1 MTQDNIVEMLRNI
14 CFFRQKIFTWSKCGQ
29 EEYELLLRGKIEGKY
44 IFPEQ
49 LFEEVMVNQE
59 LHTLYIRKIS
69 KILHELCE
77 KDNAIYSLNIDYQEL
92 FYPETIEFL
101 KAFKYKEKLK
111 IELTERIPLYR
122 NNNYSELAPRE
133 IIKKIKEMGYDI
145 VLDDFLLGINS
156 LGSLI
161 VLVPFITRIKLSVL
175 EIKDFVESE
184 KLFDYLLAIEAIVK
198 QFEKEIVIEGVED
211 KDLLQN
217 FPKEWKQQS
226 YYYSIPHKFY

>member
-1 MTQDNIVEMLRNI
+1 MTQDNIVEMLCNI

-29 EEYELLLRGKIEGKY
+29 EEYELLLRGKIKGKY

-59 LHTLYIRKIS
+59 FHTLYIRKIS

-101 KAFKYKEKLK
+101 KAFKY
-111 IELTERIPLYR
+111 
-122 NNNYSELAPRE
+122 
-133 IIKKIKEMGYDI
+133 
-145 VLDDFLLGINS
+145 DDFLLGINS

-184 KLFDYLLAIEAIVK
+184 KLFDYLLSIEAIVK
-198 QFEKEIVIEGVED
+198 QFEKEIVIEGIED
-211 KDLLQN
+211 KGLLQS

-226 YYYSIPHKFY
+226 YYYSLPHKFY

>member
-1 MTQDNIVEMLRNI
+1 M
-14 CFFRQKIFTWSKCGQ
+14 
-29 EEYELLLRGKIEGKY
+29 
-44 IFPEQ
+44 
-49 LFEEVMVNQE
+49 
-59 LHTLYIRKIS
+59 
-69 KILHELCE
+69 
-77 KDNAIYSLNIDYQEL
+77 YSLNIDYQEL

-122 NNNYSELAPRE
+122 NNNYSELVPRE

-161 VLVPFITRIKLSVL
+161 VLGPFITRIKLSVL

-211 KDLLQN
+211 KDLLQS